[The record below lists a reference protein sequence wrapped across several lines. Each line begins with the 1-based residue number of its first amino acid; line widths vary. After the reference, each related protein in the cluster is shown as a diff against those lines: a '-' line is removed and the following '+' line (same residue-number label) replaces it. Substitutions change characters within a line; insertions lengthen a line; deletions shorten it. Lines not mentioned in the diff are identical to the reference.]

1 VAAPATAPH
10 KNGAHAATL
19 ERGALPRGSVLGVP
33 DSIREREPVVLAH
46 IVQRDRVRAS
56 IMAVPDKRTD
66 RQSTYTPT
74 LVYPT
79 A

>member
-1 VAAPATAPH
+1 MLTPQVIET
-10 KNGAHAATL
+10 
-19 ERGALPRGSVLGVP
+19 VP
-33 DSIREREPVVLAH
+33 DSIRSRGPVVLAH

-56 IMAVPDKRTD
+56 IMAVPDGRTD
-66 RQSTYTPT
+66 RESTYTPA

>member
-1 VAAPATAPH
+1 MLT
-10 KNGAHAATL
+10 
-19 ERGALPRGSVLGVP
+19 PRVIETVP

-56 IMAVPDKRTD
+56 IMAVPDKRTG
-66 RQSTYTPT
+66 RESSHTPA

>member
-1 VAAPATAPH
+1 V
-10 KNGAHAATL
+10 
-19 ERGALPRGSVLGVP
+19 
-33 DSIREREPVVLAH
+33 
-46 IVQRDRVRAS
+46 RVS

-66 RQSTYTPT
+66 RESAYSPT

>member
-1 VAAPATAPH
+1 MPTPQVIET
-10 KNGAHAATL
+10 
-19 ERGALPRGSVLGVP
+19 VP
-33 DSIREREPVVLAH
+33 DSIRSHEPVVLAH

-56 IMAVPDKRTD
+56 IIAVPDARTG
-66 RQSTYTPT
+66 RESSHTPA

>member
-1 VAAPATAPH
+1 MLTPQVIET
-10 KNGAHAATL
+10 
-19 ERGALPRGSVLGVP
+19 VP
-33 DSIREREPVVLAH
+33 DSIRVREPIVLAH

>member
-1 VAAPATAPH
+1 MLTPQVIET
-10 KNGAHAATL
+10 
-19 ERGALPRGSVLGVP
+19 VP
-33 DSIREREPVVLAH
+33 DSIRSQGGPVVLAH

-56 IMAVPDKRTD
+56 IMAVPDGRTD

>member
-1 VAAPATAPH
+1 MLTPQVIET
-10 KNGAHAATL
+10 
-19 ERGALPRGSVLGVP
+19 VP
-33 DSIREREPVVLAH
+33 DSIRVREPVVLAH

-56 IMAVPDKRTD
+56 IAAVPDKRID